1 MKKEDKLP
9 FPEVETT
16 KLVLFK
22 ENITKAEIQEKAAS
36 TIEAVNEG
44 EVNSIEVYT
53 QIRAVKEV
61 TDAILKGIKDT
72 VVDDV
77 ERLHPKEREFRGI
90 RLDLANGKLKYDFS
104 HDDEWTNLQ
113 EQLADIKDKIKT
125 REKYMIDAIEYE
137 EVVDKNGEIVP
148 RAEVV
153 GGTESSV
160 RVVIPK

>member
-104 HDDEWTNLQ
+104 HDDEWVNLQ

-125 REKYMIDAIEYE
+125 REKYMVDAIEYE
-137 EVVDKNGEIVP
+137 EVVDKQG
-148 RAEVV
+148 
-153 GGTESSV
+153 
-160 RVVIPK
+160 

>member
-1 MKKEDKLP
+1 MKKDDKLP

-22 ENITKAEIQEKAAS
+22 ENITKTEIQDKAAT
-36 TIEAVNEG
+36 TIAAVNDG

-53 QIRAVKEV
+53 QVRAVKEV
-61 TDAILKGIKDT
+61 ADAVLKGIKET

-90 RLDLANGKLKYDFS
+90 RLDLASGKLKYDFS
-104 HDDEWTNLQ
+104 HDEEWSNLQ
-113 EQLADIKDKIKT
+113 ERLHEIKDQIKT
-125 REKYMIDAIEYE
+125 REKHMVDAIEYE

-148 RAEVV
+148 AAKVV

-160 RVVIPK
+160 RVIIPK